1 MTPAEYKNG
10 KTWLLITTFRNPFG
24 DIIVWLLPKES
35 AIWPH
40 TNETAFLD
48 ENTTTQFLQIT
59 DSLQQ
64 AALLILI
71 KRLSTT
77 QIKLHLKGTDF
88 QQSVG
93 NVA

>member
-1 MTPAEYKNG
+1 MAQN
-10 KTWLLITTFRNPFG
+10 LIINYSFPKVRLGISLWF
-24 DIIVWLLPKES
+24 LPKES
-35 AIWPH
+35 AIWPY
-40 TNETAFLD
+40 TNEETAFP
-48 ENTTTQFLQIT
+48 EMNHYPNAQFLQIT

-88 QQSVG
+88 Q
-93 NVA
+93 